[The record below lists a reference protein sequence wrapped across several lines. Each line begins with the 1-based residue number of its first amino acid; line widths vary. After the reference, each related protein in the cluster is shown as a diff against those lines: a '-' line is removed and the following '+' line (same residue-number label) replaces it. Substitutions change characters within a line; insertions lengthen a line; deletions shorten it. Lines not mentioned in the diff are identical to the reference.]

1 MREGLPRYCFV
12 ALAMSQEAITYSGW
26 GMRRERNTS
35 SSPIVLFLLLS
46 LGAGLEELEVN
57 FLMRDNILGS
67 PRRVSMARAARSSL
81 GTVLEK

>member
-1 MREGLPRYCFV
+1 
-12 ALAMSQEAITYSGW
+12 MSQEAITYSGW

-46 LGAGLEELEVN
+46 LGAGLEELDVN